1 MFCGVLLQIVERY
14 DILLIQEIRDK
25 SETSIDILVDAVNA
39 DIGLVLTSNF
49 TLTVSLSPASIIIVY
64 INVNGVWSANI
75 WKLFSSLR
83 LQLNP
88 TKSEFIWY
96 SSRVSP
102 ETDLA

>member
-64 INVNGVWSANI
+64 INVNGV
-75 WKLFSSLR
+75 
-83 LQLNP
+83 
-88 TKSEFIWY
+88 
-96 SSRVSP
+96 
-102 ETDLA
+102 